1 MRRLL
6 GALAVVCAGAVVLAA
21 QAPAAYWLK
30 LPEQLKI
37 VFPRATSF
45 SDKEGNP
52 PHFKAYV
59 ADEAGKPS
67 LAGYV
72 FWTTELEPLERGYD
86 GPIKMLVGMDLAG
99 RLTSVLVVDHHE
111 PYGYFSVDSPQFA
124 EQFRNKS
131 IRDAFR
137 VGADVDAIS
146 RATITITS
154 AARVIKNSARGI
166 ARQYMRPEDV
176 K

>member
-1 MRRLL
+1 VQRLL
-6 GALAVVCAGAVVLAA
+6 GALTIVCAGAVVLAA

-30 LPEQLKI
+30 KPEQLKN

-59 ADEAGKPS
+59 ADETGKPV

-111 PYGYFSVDSPQFA
+111 PAVIFRLILRSLPSSSATRAFATPSVSDLMWTRFHAP
-124 EQFRNKS
+124 RL
-131 IRDAFR
+131 R
-137 VGADVDAIS
+137 S
-146 RATITITS
+146 RA
-154 AARVIKNSARGI
+154 RRG
-166 ARQYMRPEDV
+166 
-176 K
+176 